1 MHARSNDISNSKTP
15 IVDYLP
21 ASLPSNADA
30 LRLADLRLPI
40 PTKGKEERGFKHRAT
55 TRALIPPEDQSVW
68 DADPDLLLRQIR
80 TREHY
85 LDAREMPSFVY
96 KNYITDTT
104 DPAMGAFRGELLV
117 TFLKHLFRGPE
128 AAKSNNPPKPGRSA
142 TRQIITAE
150 MVAYAVLMLRH
161 ALSYDKDWRMNNDGV
176 AKAVVWRSCSD
187 SDDDDENDENDEDDD
202 LSEDAKAASI
212 FEKKIWARKVLEE
225 LTERVSGVQGPRPKR
240 ASTTRPKR
248 PFTATQIARNFAKK
262 YMQAQSATSRPLQEP
277 EQEVPPGGSASPPP
291 DAQRPDTSASAP
303 TSLPLTAWQRI
314 PADPLDASLRASFH
328 HASPRTYRVEVARAR
343 GNHIASPV
351 FA

>member
-1 MHARSNDISNSKTP
+1 SHRYMLTPVYSESFAGCKTP

-40 PTKGKEERGFKHRAT
+40 PTKDKEERGFKHRAT

-68 DADPDLLLRQIR
+68 DADPDLLMRQIR

-104 DPAMGAFRGELLV
+104 DPAMGAFWGELLV

-128 AAKSNNPPKPGRSA
+128 AAKSNKPPKPGRSA
-142 TRQIITAE
+142 TRQIITAAE

-161 ALSYDKDWRMNNDGV
+161 ALSSDKDWRMNNDGV
-176 AKAVVWRSCSD
+176 AKAVVWRSCLQVFYP
-187 SDDDDENDENDEDDD
+187 D
-202 LSEDAKAASI
+202 LTMDLGVEEYDEDAKAASI
-212 FEKKIWARKVLEE
+212 FEKKFWARKVLEE

-277 EQEVPPGGSASPPP
+277 EQEVPPAI
-291 DAQRPDTSASAP
+291 AYRWP

-343 GNHIASPV
+343 GNRIASPV